1 MTQSGHRGWS
11 VPEAAGVPVS
21 SLRPVRA
28 PVRMNYFV
36 SGRLV
41 GFGEQQS
48 A

>member
-1 MTQSGHRGWS
+1 
-11 VPEAAGVPVS
+11 
-21 SLRPVRA
+21 VRA